1 MAFDL
6 QALLRST
13 VSSRPGA
20 RRQGGFVLALDE
32 ADATPFR
39 NYAVPLDACDPS
51 TADVGTL
58 IDAFG
63 RERTPRVEFTPDA
76 SPRLEAALI
85 VAGFIVDDRLA
96 LMTAEPGDA
105 ARVSTPP
112 GTTIVRADDPRTLAD
127 VAEAQN
133 DAYGAPPPTDADVAR
148 LVRTVARGG
157 VVVLARAGEL
167 PVGAGMVTAAR
178 EGAAELAAVGV
189 RPQWRRQGIATA
201 IAGTLLEAARERG
214 CDLVYLMA
222 YAGEQAIYA
231 RVGFAP
237 AGEIVFATRPH
248 TADA

>member
-20 RRQGGFVLALDE
+20 RRQGRFVIALDE

-39 NYAVPLDACDPS
+39 NYAVPLDACNPS
-51 TADVGTL
+51 RADVGSL

-63 RERTPRVEFTPDA
+63 RDRTPRVEFIPDA

-85 VAGFIVDDRLA
+85 AAGFVVDDRLA

-105 ARVSTPP
+105 ARVLAPP
-112 GTTIVRADDPRTLAD
+112 GITIARADDRRTLAD

-148 LVRTVARGG
+148 LVTTVARGG
-157 VVVLARAGEL
+157 VVVLARAGTL
-167 PVGAGMVTAAR
+167 AVGGGLVTAAR

-189 RPQWRRQGIATA
+189 RRAWRRRGIATA
-201 IAGTLLEAARERG
+201 VAGTLLEAARSRG

-222 YAGEQAIYA
+222 YAAEQAIYA

-248 TADA
+248 AGDA